1 MLQFV
6 SNQLVFD
13 ASNCISFR
21 KYNLVH
27 KFCYT
32 CMKEHCVLH
41 GTIFPRESISKSFG
55 YGSMFMTT
63 SHQSEFISLA
73 ISIKKK

>member
-1 MLQFV
+1 
-6 SNQLVFD
+6 
-13 ASNCISFR
+13 
-21 KYNLVH
+21 
-27 KFCYT
+27 
-32 CMKEHCVLH
+32 MKEHCVLH

-73 ISIKKK
+73 ISIKKKWGMPHFSTIAGKSLVGPYAI